1 MNNFNCHLCS
11 EIFKSKFN
19 LERHIN
25 KKNKCNIATPFQCKY
40 CNKYFKL
47 KKNLIEH
54 EDKNTCDHIQK
65 EEKYDNE
72 ETDEKDD
79 NEDIKKIEKIE
90 ELKDKKC
97 NNPKKNAIKGILCS
111 ETLNIDSKIDLLK
124 EYNSKIIDDKLKKII
139 NSDLSIDAKIDYITS
154 VNDKPKET
162 INNIQIINNTTNNT
176 TNNIQ
181 INNFGNEKID
191 YLDNE
196 YFKDLILNNHIQEA
210 YKKLIFDIY
219 LHKDH
224 PENHTIKNT
233 NQHGPN
239 AYVYENGKWRSI
251 VKYELKEI
259 MHDKNNKLLKIHYQR
274 LKEFIN
280 KAKDSSIRVFFTR
293 KYDADLHLKLMN
305 NQMILFFYEGKDKI

>member
-11 EIFKSKFN
+11 EVFKSKFN

-54 EDKNTCDHIQK
+54 EDKKTCNHIQK
-65 EEKYDNE
+65 KEENE
-72 ETDEKDD
+72 EDTKIVEEEIKENQIKETDD
-79 NEDIKKIEKIE
+79 NSNIESLDLLIKSDITDQKKIELINKYYKIE
-90 ELKDKKC
+90 I
-97 NNPKKNAIKGILCS
+97 N
-111 ETLNIDSKIDLLK
+111 DLLSIF
-124 EYNSKIIDDKLKKII
+124 ECN
-139 NSDLSIDAKIDYITS
+139 LSIDAKIKIIHDFKKNIDKNDK
-154 VNDKPKET
+154 NDKPTET

-210 YKKLIFDIY
+210 YQKLIKDVY

-233 NQHGPN
+233 NQYGPN
-239 AYVYENGKWRSI
+239 AYVYENGKWKSI

-259 MHDKNNKLLKIHYQR
+259 MHEKNNKLLKIHYQR

-293 KYDADLHLKLMN
+293 KYNADPQLIHMN
-305 NQMILFFYEGKDKI
+305 KQMILFFYKGKDEV

>member
-1 MNNFNCHLCS
+1 MDKFKCELCS
-11 EIFKSKFN
+11 DIFKSKFS
-19 LERHIN
+19 LERHLN
-25 KKNKCNIATPFQCKY
+25 KKNKCDVVTQFQCKR

-54 EDKNTCDHIQK
+54 EDKKTCNHIQK
-65 EEKYDNE
+65 KEENE
-72 ETDEKDD
+72 EDTKIVEEEIKENQIKQTDD
-79 NEDIKKIEKIE
+79 NSNIESLDLLIKSDITDQKKIELINKYYKIE
-90 ELKDKKC
+90 I
-97 NNPKKNAIKGILCS
+97 N
-111 ETLNIDSKIDLLK
+111 DLLSIF
-124 EYNSKIIDDKLKKII
+124 ECN
-139 NSDLSIDAKIDYITS
+139 LSIDAKIKIIHDFKKNIDK
-154 VNDKPKET
+154 NDKPTET

-210 YKKLIFDIY
+210 YKKLILDMY

-233 NQHGPN
+233 NQYGSN

-251 VKYELKEI
+251 AKFELKEI
-259 MHDKNNKLLKIHYQR
+259 MHEKNNKLLKIHYQR

-293 KYDADLHLKLMN
+293 KFNADPYLIEVNKE
-305 NQMILFFYEGKDKI
+305 MILFFYEGKDKV

>member
-1 MNNFNCHLCS
+1 MFKCNLCKQ
-11 EIFKSKFN
+11 EFKTKRI
-19 LERHIN
+19 LEQHIN
-25 KKNKCNIATPFQCKY
+25 KKNKCDSVTDFKCKK
-40 CNKYFKL
+40 CNKYFKFN
-47 KKNLIEH
+47 KNLKEH
-54 EDKNTCDHIQK
+54 EEKNICKIIFNNIQK
-65 EEKYDNE
+65 KDNKE
-72 ETDEKDD
+72 
-79 NEDIKKIEKIE
+79 IKEIEKIE
-90 ELKDKKC
+90 GIDNNMNDKKISI
-97 NNPKKNAIKGILCS
+97 KIILKNTKF
-111 ETLNIDSKIDLLK
+111 NDDNKIDLLNKMNIKLSK
-124 EYNSKIIDDKLKKII
+124 EELKLILNNSDMNIDEKVMII
-139 NSDLSIDAKIDYITS
+139 NQLS
-154 VNDKPKET
+154 NNCDKPKET
-162 INNIQIINNTTNNT
+162 VNNIQIINNTTNNT

-233 NQHGPN
+233 NQYGAN

-259 MHDKNNKLLKIHYQR
+259 MHEKNNKLLKIHYQR

-293 KYDADLHLKLMN
+293 KFNADPYLIHVNKE
-305 NQMILFFYEGKDKI
+305 MILFFYKGKDKV